1 MAPDPELEDVR
12 PSTVVV
18 DVRDRAVELFG
29 KEWRHL
35 DVADVKG
42 FLDASNDDEP
52 LEWEVKGT
60 KLPHPDSLR
69 KTVGGLANRDGGFFI
84 LGGERQEGTRTWQ
97 LNGVPFDEDEPAT
110 WLTQVLRGGI
120 RPAPEIDVRVLWRQG
135 DTAVVIVLVQ
145 PILRAPAMVD
155 KKIPERQP
163 GGTVWLEDGA
173 VAVAVVERVVSR
185 SRSRS
190 PGEAQ
195 AEASAARTPGPTASP
210 QTLSVG
216 LEPEAFVAAL
226 RAQLAEGRE
235 PAVEVFLAGAL
246 TRVRAAVNQGD
257 ASVLGRELDRVV
269 DCAAVALTL
278 RPDGS
283 LLGRALDVLKQ
294 SFDSGFRPDVNSAD
308 AVGRERLWLEVLA
321 RVRALGALA
330 VRLARWG
337 AVRELSLHEVHD
349 GGSRL
354 WPTWLRYGDI
364 HVSRAGLYR
373 EGKASLVE
381 GSRRPFRLAAELIST
396 QPSLHPD
403 EVVDEDELITA
414 LCQFDFLVNAV
425 AVWEASKS
433 RPEEAAFPYYAA
445 WEPDRVQPI
454 ADRLVS
460 DRRLR
465 DAVLPEVSDADLAV
479 LLRFVG
485 TRAARLSEGLGSW
498 MFWDGFEEG
507 RTAAFIA
514 QHLPPDA

>member
-1 MAPDPELEDVR
+1 M
-12 PSTVVV
+12 
-18 DVRDRAVELFG
+18 
-29 KEWRHL
+29 
-35 DVADVKG
+35 
-42 FLDASNDDEP
+42 
-52 LEWEVKGT
+52 
-60 KLPHPDSLR
+60 
-69 KTVGGLANRDGGFFI
+69 
-84 LGGERQEGTRTWQ
+84 
-97 LNGVPFDEDEPAT
+97 
-110 WLTQVLRGGI
+110 
-120 RPAPEIDVRVLWRQG
+120 
-135 DTAVVIVLVQ
+135 
-145 PILRAPAMVD
+145 
-155 KKIPERQP
+155 
-163 GGTVWLEDGA
+163 
-173 VAVAVVERVVSR
+173 
-185 SRSRS
+185 
-190 PGEAQ
+190 
-195 AEASAARTPGPTASP
+195 
-210 QTLSVG
+210 
-216 LEPEAFVAAL
+216 AAL

-246 TRVRAAVNQGD
+246 TRVRAAVNHGD

-349 GGSRL
+349 GGSR